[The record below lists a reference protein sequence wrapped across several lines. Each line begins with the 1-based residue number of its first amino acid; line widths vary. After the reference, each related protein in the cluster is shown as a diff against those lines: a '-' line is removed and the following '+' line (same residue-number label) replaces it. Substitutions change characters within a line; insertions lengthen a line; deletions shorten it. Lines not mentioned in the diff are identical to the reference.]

1 MELLNKSKND
11 IWHKNI
17 LSNKG
22 LEVIF
27 SAVEYAEMLKKE
39 NGSKNKTGANLL
51 LSFLQSRSPFRHVIW
66 FSTYTCD
73 YVLLVHV
80 PIMTCY

>member
-1 MELLNKSKND
+1 
-11 IWHKNI
+11 
-17 LSNKG
+17 
-22 LEVIF
+22 
-27 SAVEYAEMLKKE
+27 MLKKE

-51 LSFLQSRSPFRHVIW
+51 LSFLQSLSPFRHVIW
-66 FSTYTCD
+66 FSTDTCD

>member
-1 MELLNKSKND
+1 
-11 IWHKNI
+11 
-17 LSNKG
+17 
-22 LEVIF
+22 
-27 SAVEYAEMLKKE
+27 MLKKE

-51 LSFLQSRSPFRHVIW
+51 LSFLQSLSPFRHVIW